1 MSSTASA
8 HDVRPKASLP
18 LRGAAS
24 ASEGFIAR
32 AMREPLVHFFVAG
45 FALFVVYALLHPER
59 FAADTSRRI
68 ELSVT
73 DVGRVELAFIL
84 KVRNT
89 ATGQRFEI
97 LYGRDGRR
105 VITSRDGKG
114 KRWATAWR

>member
-73 DVGRVELAFIL
+73 VYVAARSNEFAYA
-84 KVRNT
+84 KY
-89 ATGQRFEI
+89 EI
-97 LYGRDGRR
+97 ES
-105 VITSRDGKG
+105 VK
-114 KRWATAWR
+114 